1 MLHVRS
7 AEELRNYWNRPA
19 NDGVRWLTPCFTDSM
34 RSTSL
39 ILLLAIGVYAV
50 PLVNSH
56 HNEPN
61 RAASPE
67 VSEVR
72 EHDLG

>member
-1 MLHVRS
+1 
-7 AEELRNYWNRPA
+7 
-19 NDGVRWLTPCFTDSM
+19 M

-39 ILLLAIGVYAV
+39 ILLLAISVYAV

-72 EHDLG
+72 ERDWARNALDRAADVRREVAQQREQDATN